1 MARGFLVFGSPPALP
16 GRVEGPSLG
25 FAPLGMSGRANTPEL
40 LAALGARSVSGSA
53 AARESIR
60 REGLAERLED
70 LTDANKNLAVR
81 IASAVLL
88 LPIVLWLL
96 WRGERTTAVLVAA
109 VAAILAF
116 EFYRIVFRKL
126 DAGQIFGVAAAAL
139 IPLAYGFWP
148 HRFGAI
154 VTAAA
159 MALLM
164 GLFAYYLVAGPLPEA
179 PARVSFGFTG
189 IFYCGLLLSAVVGLR
204 RMHHGFEWILLTLT
218 VTWVNDT
225 GAYAAGRAFGR
236 HKLYPQVSP
245 GKTWEGFAGGMVGA
259 LVGALVAKA
268 AVFPDLQLADCLL
281 VALPTSVLGPLGD
294 LSESMLKRAYGVKD
308 SGKIMPGHGGLLDR
322 VDALLFTAPYVFLY
336 ALSTRG

>member
-1 MARGFLVFGSPPALP
+1 M
-16 GRVEGPSLG
+16 
-25 FAPLGMSGRANTPEL
+25 
-40 LAALGARSVSGSA
+40 
-53 AARESIR
+53 
-60 REGLAERLED
+60 
-70 LTDANKNLAVR
+70 TDANRNLAVR
-81 IASAVLL
+81 IASAALL
-88 LPIVLWLL
+88 LPVVLWLL
-96 WRGERTTAVLVAA
+96 WRGERSTAVLVAA
-109 VAAILAF
+109 VASILAF

-126 DAGQIFGVAAAAL
+126 DAGQVFGVAAAAL

-159 MALLM
+159 MALLI

-179 PARVSFGFTG
+179 PARVSFAFTG
-189 IFYCGLLLSAVVGLR
+189 VFYCGLLLSAVVGLR

-225 GAYAAGRAFGR
+225 GAYAAGRAFGK

-259 LVGALVAKA
+259 LVGALIAKA
-268 AVFPDLQLADCLL
+268 AVFPDLRLADCLL
-281 VALPTSVLGPLGD
+281 VALPASVLGPLGD